1 MQYFKEN
8 IWPYDIV
15 SDESSNVWADQTDLN
30 KQIHELVDES
40 DKIPKKSLV
49 LVWGYYGAGKTHKLH
64 RMRTL
69 VEGKINGTCIYSA
82 IPENP
87 KNFGEIYKS
96 LFFDQIYERFIEKF
110 AKDFFNSSLSREE
123 IKKKIS
129 NEITRNNPDMSA
141 VLLKLFTVI
150 QNEGTESSQI
160 TQIRQWLRGESLN
173 KYTREWFGR
182 KLKEDRDFVNATQM
196 ILRALLYKNE
206 DGASTK
212 PVYWIIDDCHF
223 LHSLGPN
230 KFNSIQK
237 GFLDIFNVAPEK
249 FVLIFAFAVG
259 TQDQIRILPDL
270 QSRVDNNLHV
280 HVLTKNDALK
290 YIRDLHTNKNFV
302 RVEHVNK
309 YYPLNE
315 ESAKKLIE
323 LIEETSGMRLLPRVI
338 NKLLDKIVRSAQH
351 RDMKV
356 IDSDYVI
363 KEFNH
368 FKDSMVEDI
377 TQ

>member
-1 MQYFKEN
+1 VQYFKKN
-8 IWPYDIV
+8 VWPYDIV
-15 SDESSNVWADQTDLN
+15 SDENSDVWADQTDLN

-40 DKIPKKSLV
+40 DIIPKKSLV

-64 RMRTL
+64 RMKKL
-69 VEGKINGTCIYSA
+69 VEERIGGICIYSA

-110 AKDFFNSSLSREE
+110 AKDFFNSSLSKEE
-123 IKKKIS
+123 IKEKIS
-129 NEITRNNPDMSA
+129 KEISRNNPDMTA
-141 VLLKLFTVI
+141 VLLKLLTVI
-150 QNEGTESSQI
+150 KNEGTDSIQI
-160 TQIRQWLRGESLN
+160 IQIRQWLRGETLN

-206 DGASTK
+206 KNESAK
-212 PVYWIIDDCHF
+212 PVFWVIDDCHF
-223 LHSLGPN
+223 LHSLGPK

-249 FVLIFAFAVG
+249 FILTLAFAVG

-270 QSRVDNNLHV
+270 QSRVDNTLHV
-280 HVLTKNDALK
+280 HVLTKKDALK
-290 YIRDLHTNKNFV
+290 YIKDLHTHKNFV
-302 RVEHVNK
+302 KAEHINK

-315 ESAKKLIE
+315 QSANKLIQ
-323 LIEETSGMRLLPRVI
+323 LIEETSGMRLLPRFI

-351 RDMKV
+351 DDIRI
-356 IDSDYVI
+356 IDSDYMV
-363 KEFNH
+363 KQFNR
-368 FKDSMVEDI
+368 FKSSMVEDEA
-377 TQ
+377 Q